1 MLLHVSNTI
10 RTTLHS
16 YRRLYA
22 PRPFLIFPTIHTHI
36 NAHTPSLSL
45 SLSLSLLEI
54 TEFIKELD
62 SDGDGGVSWEE
73 YVQGLFSQDLDDGE
87 MPEELAAA
95 LGTE

>member
-1 MLLHVSNTI
+1 MRSLSPL
-10 RTTLHS
+10 
-16 YRRLYA
+16 
-22 PRPFLIFPTIHTHI
+22 
-36 NAHTPSLSL
+36 SLSL
-45 SLSLSLLEI
+45 SLSLCSLLEI